1 MSAIFPN
8 FGKVAEIRNA
18 FPNSE
23 AFTNSKIS
31 RANYR
36 SAIWLRNCDLS
47 LFWYFFYICFLTMLN
62 FLFKGSLIIISKVNF
77 CRSYLMMAIFKYEE
91 CTQNLHYWIWPG
103 INIKSIQE
111 NEFLVRCFGSL
122 IGCCSLNWEVVSTI
136 FGPSNDI
143 LSISHQRL
151 DLTLKS
157 TRRTKAVTRFRLK
170 FLRNVSKSSWDELG
184 ERCEIKK

>member
-31 RANYR
+31 RTNYR
-36 SAIWLRNCDLS
+36 SAIWLRNCDLA
-47 LFWYFFYICFLTMLN
+47 LFWYFFYICFLTMLD

-91 CTQNLHYWIWPG
+91 CTQNSHYWIWPWDKYQMNTRKW
-103 INIKSIQE
+103 IPSKMFWLINWLLQSKLRSCVNDFWPFEWYFVYFAPEAWLNIKI
-111 NEFLVRCFGSL
+111 N
-122 IGCCSLNWEVVSTI
+122 
-136 FGPSNDI
+136 
-143 LSISHQRL
+143 
-151 DLTLKS
+151 
-157 TRRTKAVTRFRLK
+157 
-170 FLRNVSKSSWDELG
+170 
-184 ERCEIKK
+184 KKN